1 MKDCLTMLSSYKME
15 AYSNCIFDYDNTIC
29 RIPIN
34 WKLERT
40 KFKQFAFNKFCFRFQ
55 DSLTVEEMEKELLKK
70 FPKKANLV
78 YLFRSNLEDN
88 HKNDH
93 ILNKNILSEITIG
106 RNNFIVSNN
115 LTETV
120 FSGLKLYKLDHFFKE
135 VIGVDFSF
143 SPKPYMDSW
152 LYLKNKYSL
161 LESNTIMYGDN
172 PLTDGLFAKNANI
185 VFSNIMFN
193 PK

>member
-1 MKDCLTMLSSYKME
+1 MLSSYKME

-40 KFKQFAFNKFCFRFQ
+40 KFKQFALDKFGFRFQ
-55 DSLTVEEMEKELLKK
+55 DSLTVEEMENQLLKK
-70 FPKKANLV
+70 FPKKASLV
-78 YLFRSNLEDN
+78 YLFRFNLEYN

-93 ILNKNILSEITIG
+93 ILNKNILSEISIG

-120 FSGLKLYKLDHFFKE
+120 SCGLKLYKLDHFFKE

-143 SPKPYMDSW
+143 SPKPCVDSW

-161 LESNTIMYGDN
+161 LESKTIMYGDN
-172 PLTDGLFAKNANI
+172 LLTDGLFAKNANI
-185 VFSNIMFN
+185 VFNNIMFN
-193 PK
+193 SK